1 MKHTSSRSR
10 RERAQLKPA
19 RKRKAK
25 PDEEAISLRVSD
37 KVLYP
42 GIGVFTVTERVK
54 KTIGGKSIEFL
65 NLVSVRDAKLKI
77 LVPTSGLEQVGL
89 RKLREKPRIDQ
100 AYRILKRKRRLGY
113 RSWRERYQD
122 FLDKVNSGSLLEVAE
137 AVSALT
143 QLKSEGRITMREEKL
158 LDKARRLLIGEIA
171 HSLGVPRDAIRA
183 KVDKLLTAKRGK
195 RKSRS

>member
-25 PDEEAISLRVSD
+25 PDEEAISLRVGD

-100 AYRILKRKRRLGY
+100 AYRILKRKSHVVERD
-113 RSWRERYQD
+113 WRARYQEL
-122 FLDKVNSGSLLEVAE
+122 LDKVNSGSLLEVAE